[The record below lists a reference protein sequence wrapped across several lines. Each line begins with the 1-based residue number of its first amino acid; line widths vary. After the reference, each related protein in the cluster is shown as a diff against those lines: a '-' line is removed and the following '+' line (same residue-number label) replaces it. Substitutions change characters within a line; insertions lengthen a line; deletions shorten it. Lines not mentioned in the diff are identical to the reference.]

1 MRILTHAA
9 AAVLALLIGLGG
21 GYLLWGGRAADL
33 ARQIQQQRSEYEFR
47 LSEQVQRAKAADDRA
62 RQEAEARKVL
72 EEELHRVRPQK

>member
-1 MRILTHAA
+1 MRILTHGA

-21 GYLLWGGRAADL
+21 GYLLWGVRATDL

-47 LSEQVQRAKAADDRA
+47 LSEQVQRAKAAEDRA

-72 EEELHRVRPQK
+72 EEQLHRARPQK